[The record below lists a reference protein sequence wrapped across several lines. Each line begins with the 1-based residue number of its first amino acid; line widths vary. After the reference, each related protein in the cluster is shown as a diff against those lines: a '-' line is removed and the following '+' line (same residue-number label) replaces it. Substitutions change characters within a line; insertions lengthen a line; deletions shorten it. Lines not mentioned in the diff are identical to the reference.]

1 MGEYVEFSVA
11 EAEELGAFRETA
23 NNYDELFLE
32 NTEGA

>member
-1 MGEYVEFSVA
+1 MGEYIEFSVA

-32 NTEGA
+32 TSEGA